1 MLVYEYICKKCSKKH
16 TVTMTITEHE
26 KRRPAC
32 PSCGSRSMKHLIT
45 PFSVITSKK
54 S

>member
-1 MLVYEYICKKCSKKH
+1 MSVYEYICNKCSKKH
-16 TVTMTITEHE
+16 TVTMTIAEHE

-32 PSCGSRSMKHLIT
+32 PSCGSRSQRQFI
-45 PFSVITSKK
+45 PSFSVITLKK